1 MVSEWAESGT
11 TLNLIFIKRA
21 LPGLGV
27 RYIIMG
33 FSLTRAVRAILL
45 MEIAHATHAL
55 GAMNALTAAVWS
67 LNVY

>member
-11 TLNLIFIKRA
+11 TLNLIFIERA
-21 LPGLGV
+21 LPVRGLGV

-45 MEIAHATHAL
+45 MEIAHATYTLAVINVS
-55 GAMNALTAAVWS
+55 GAGADGL
-67 LNVY
+67 